1 MGSYR
6 RKIYKKKS
14 KDLFHEK
21 GLAGNIKD
29 ELDFF
34 YKNKEETERTM
45 LLGEYPPMLNE
56 PDIVRE
62 LKEEERLGKLQTIII
77 DIPINDKH
85 HNKQTMTDSLNVF
98 EETKSGLKKIKI
110 NSYKDDLT
118 LAKKV
123 LNRVN
128 NL

>member
-6 RKIYKKKS
+6 RKIYKKRS
-14 KDLFHEK
+14 MDLFHEK
-21 GLAGNIKD
+21 GLDGLIKD

-34 YKNKEETERTM
+34 YMNEGASEQIM
-45 LLGEYPPMLNE
+45 LFKEYPPILNE

-62 LKEEERLGKLQTIII
+62 LKEEERLGKLQTFIV
-77 DIPINDKH
+77 DIPGNY
-85 HNKQTMTDSLNVF
+85 KQHYTTTMTESLNVF
-98 EETKSGLKKIKI
+98 EESKSGLKKRKI
-110 NSYKDDLT
+110 NSYKDALT

-123 LNRVN
+123 LNRVS